1 MQIRLLYVI
10 LGFGLF
16 LLGCANRGTPSGGE
30 KDLEPPVI
38 VESEPE
44 NYATNFKGN
53 EIRIYFNEYIKLKN
67 ISKQLII
74 SPPMKNK
81 PEITPLS
88 GASKYINIK
97 ILDTLKPNTTY
108 AFNFGNSIVDNN
120 EENPFPYFRYVFSTG
135 ETVDSLQLKGNIL
148 DAVGLKPDTFVSV
161 MLYEADSTYTD
172 SLVYKEL
179 PRYITNTLDSVSTF
193 TLENLKP
200 GKYKLL
206 ALKDNNQDNKYQQRS
221 DKIGFHE
228 GFVTVPNDSVYD
240 LKLFKET
247 PEFKVIRPKLLSGEK
262 IAFGYQGNPKG
273 AKIEITSA
281 VSDSFAYKIT
291 KDPKADSLIYWYKP
305 RMKVDSLLFRV
316 TNTDYEEDFTVRIS
330 EQKRDSLKLDTKP
343 GSNINFHE
351 MFSVTNLTPF
361 DGFDQSKFTILDKDS
376 LTVDYSVKFDTL
388 NNRYD
393 FDFNKTEENTYRIQ
407 MLPGAFVDFFETQ
420 NDTINL
426 SLKTKTF
433 GDYGNVR
440 VMLQNAKFPLI
451 VQLVDEK
458 AVVKREVYATK
469 QEPVDFLNVDGGNYY
484 LRVVFDTNQNGIF
497 DTGNFLK
504 GIQPERVSYYPD
516 LIEARS
522 GWDEVR
528 EFTLLD

>member
-1 MQIRLLYVI
+1 
-10 LGFGLF
+10 
-16 LLGCANRGTPSGGE
+16 
-30 KDLEPPVI
+30 
-38 VESEPE
+38 
-44 NYATNFKGN
+44 
-53 EIRIYFNEYIKLKN
+53 
-67 ISKQLII
+67 
-74 SPPMKNK
+74 
-81 PEITPLS
+81 
-88 GASKYINIK
+88 
-97 ILDTLKPNTTY
+97 
-108 AFNFGNSIVDNN
+108 
-120 EENPFPYFRYVFSTG
+120 
-135 ETVDSLQLKGNIL
+135 
-148 DAVGLKPDTFVSV
+148 
-161 MLYEADSTYTD
+161 
-172 SLVYKEL
+172 
-179 PRYITNTLDSVSTF
+179 
-193 TLENLKP
+193 
-200 GKYKLL
+200 
-206 ALKDNNQDNKYQQRS
+206 
-221 DKIGFHE
+221 
-228 GFVTVPNDSVYD
+228 
-240 LKLFKET
+240 
-247 PEFKVIRPKLLSGEK
+247 
-262 IAFGYQGNPKG
+262 
-273 AKIEITSA
+273 
-281 VSDSFAYKIT
+281 
-291 KDPKADSLIYWYKP
+291 
-305 RMKVDSLLFRV
+305 
-316 TNTDYEEDFTVRIS
+316 
-330 EQKRDSLKLDTKP
+330 
-343 GSNINFHE
+343 
-351 MFSVTNLTPF
+351 
-361 DGFDQSKFTILDKDS
+361 GFDQSKFTILDKDS